1 MSRASSIG
9 IIGMGVMGKS
19 LALNFAEKGIPV
31 AVYNRH
37 VPGKEENI
45 ASRFAEEYAHD
56 ELLKGFDSLDEFL
69 AGLEKPKKILLMVTA
84 GPAIDEILKQLLP
97 YLKKGDVI
105 MDGGNSFYKDTE
117 RRVVSLSKSN
127 IHYLGLGISGGEEGA
142 LKGPSLMPGGHEEA
156 YNITKDLLLSA
167 AAKDKEG
174 NACCT
179 YIGEGG
185 AGHFIKMVHNGIEY
199 AEMQLLAEIYFIL
212 KTLFG
217 QGNDEIADFLKSAA
231 KKGASGFLMEATIDI
246 ISFKEGAKN
255 LLDKILDKSEHKG
268 TGGWVVEAALGYGM
282 PVSTISEAVYARLI
296 SSRKEKRRELSAIYR
311 ETSQHLSLTDNL
323 EQELTSALQAAR
335 LINHLSGFDLVR
347 ESALQN
353 NWSLDLSE
361 VARIWTNGCI
371 IRSALMEELV
381 EIYRESPDGWSHNK
395 ITLQLQEGKTALAEV
410 IALAMKNSKAVPVLS
425 AALNHLN
432 GMTTANSPANLIQA
446 QRDYFGAHTYQRVD
460 KPEGQYFHTR
470 WKRKQSIS

>member
-19 LALNFAEKGIPV
+19 LALNFAGKGIPV

-37 VPGKEENI
+37 VPGKEEYI
-45 ASRFAEEYAHD
+45 ASRFAAENKNE
-56 ELLKGFDSLDEFL
+56 ELLQGFDSLDEFM
-69 AGLEKPKKILLMVTA
+69 ADLEKPKKILLMVTA
-84 GPAIDEILKQLLP
+84 GPAIDELLKQLLP

-127 IHYLGLGISGGEEGA
+127 IYYLGVGISGGEEGA
-142 LKGPSLMPGGHEEA
+142 LTGPSLMPGGSEEGYA
-156 YNITKDLLLSA
+156 IVRDLLNTA

-185 AGHFIKMVHNGIEY
+185 AGHFVKMVHNGIEY
-199 AEMQLLAEIYFIL
+199 AEMQLLAELYFIL

-217 QGNDEIADFLKSAA
+217 LGNDEIADFFKSAA
-231 KKGASGFLMEATIDI
+231 KKGASGFLLEATIEI
-246 ISFKEGAKN
+246 LSFKEGAKS
-255 LLDKILDKSEHKG
+255 LLDKILDKSEQKG
-268 TGGWVVEAALGYGM
+268 TGGWVVKTALDYNI
-282 PVSTISEAVYARLI
+282 PVSTISEAVFARFI
-296 SSRKEKRRELSAIYR
+296 SSQKEKRRELSSIYR
-311 ETSQHLSLTDNL
+311 ETSQHISLTDTL
-323 EQELTSALQAAR
+323 EQELVIALETSR
-335 LINHLSGFDLVR
+335 LINHLSGFDLIIKAAS
-347 ESALQN
+347 ENS
-353 NWSLDLSE
+353 WHLDPAE

-371 IRSALMEELV
+371 IRSSLMEELV
-381 EIYRESPDGWSHNK
+381 EVYRESPKGWSNES
-395 ITLQLQEGKTALAEV
+395 ITLRLQEGKKSLVEI
-410 IALAMKNSKAVPVLS
+410 IAIAMRNSKAVPVLC

-446 QRDYFGAHTYQRVD
+446 QRDYFGAHTYERID
-460 KPEGQYFHTR
+460 KAEGQYFHTN
-470 WKRKQSIS
+470 WKKEI